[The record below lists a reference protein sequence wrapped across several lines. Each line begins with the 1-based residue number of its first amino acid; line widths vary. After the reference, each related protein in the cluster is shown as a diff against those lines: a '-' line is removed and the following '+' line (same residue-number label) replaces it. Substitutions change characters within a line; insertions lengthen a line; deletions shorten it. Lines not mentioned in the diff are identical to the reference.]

1 MMSFLLKTV
10 AAPHPLT
17 GQSPAV
23 FISLKMVIFSCEN
36 LFSNFPTNVSE
47 IFQKLMSNQSP
58 CSDKSRITY
67 SDLKL
72 NKAVFYWLQKALQ
85 KPVFYK
91 TETWHSYAGESE
103 RKLGINVQTLQQT
116 NPVHK
121 PCRPRWS
128 HVLRVCSS
136 ADLELFNFIFIVG
149 S

>member
-47 IFQKLMSNQSP
+47 IFQKVMSNQSP

-72 NKAVFYWLQKALQ
+72 NKAVFY
-85 KPVFYK
+85 
-91 TETWHSYAGESE
+91 
-103 RKLGINVQTLQQT
+103 
-116 NPVHK
+116 
-121 PCRPRWS
+121 
-128 HVLRVCSS
+128 
-136 ADLELFNFIFIVG
+136 
-149 S
+149 